1 MSKPIDIELQVNKK
15 KEADVLVDVDKKKEV
30 DIALSSTHNGYV
42 PWNGLEGQVLTK
54 TKRGYKWEDNPL
66 SVDTWDDLPEEPS
79 THTIYLVRDDNKL
92 IRWDKLNSEWIVI
105 NPDFPDLG
113 ELAYKDGGYVEV
125 TTFDDI
131 TINDYTPTGSI
142 DVDLEDSTEQATIY
156 RNNYTPSGSV
166 STPSITVTTNT
177 DTIQPV
183 ATLGNP
189 TTLDLT
195 KFDGGEEATWTGYSY
210 TAPTLGQP
218 TTNSFAISG
227 VNVAMNNGTLTIT
240 DALTSNAVTAQ
251 GTFTS
256 GNVNFGVFNGGKSAK
271 LNDGFYTEGTSPTLG
286 DSKTFVSGATAS
298 LDTAPVFTGDEEVGL
313 KVDSID
319 YLKPYVNSQ
328 TFTGNT
334 QSIDY
339 QVETSQKTIDVIFTE
354 ND

>member
-1 MSKPIDIELQVNKK
+1 MSKPIDIQVQVN
-15 KEADVLVDVDKKKEV
+15 KKKEV

-79 THTIYLVRDDNKL
+79 IHTIYLVRDISKL
-92 IRWDKLNSEWIVI
+92 VRWDKDTSEWIVI

-113 ELAYKDGGYVEV
+113 ELAFKDGGYVEV

-131 TINDYTPTGSI
+131 TINDYTP
-142 DVDLEDSTEQATIY
+142 
-156 RNNYTPSGSV
+156 SGSV
-166 STPSITVTTNT
+166 STPSITVTTDT
-177 DTIQPV
+177 DTIQPID
-183 ATLGNP
+183 TLGTP

-218 TTNSFAISG
+218 TTNSFAVSG

-251 GTFTS
+251 GEFTS

-271 LNDGFYTEGTSPTLG
+271 LNNGFYTEGASPTLG
-286 DSKTFVSGATAS
+286 TAKTFVSGATAS
-298 LDTAPVFTGDEEVGL
+298 LDEAPVFTGD
-313 KVDSID
+313 
-319 YLKPYVNSQ
+319 SQ
-328 TFTGNT
+328 A
-334 QSIDY
+334 IDY